1 MLAARDQ
8 ENLVHAHQSTAAG
21 KPLNQALRGL
31 QPKTP
36 GNNLKPPFRS
46 TRNDENRTLMVK
58 GAKTGLDKNAFV
70 TPVGPRNRAPLGA
83 KTTNAKA
90 QPFKTPVAKQQD
102 AQTLKTVKQSSARR
116 SLKSK
121 ITIVPSE
128 PVEADVLAQE
138 DDDDLPEPEY
148 APPNP
153 IELSDPPMDIPYNQ
167 DLPQL
172 RGMNLM
178 RGYGEVYGS
187 PTDESGMSLR
197 LKRQEEIKEQF
208 DRDMDQK
215 ILDTLNNWPNPDI
228 GNDKKVDDMIAAGPK
243 LRKPVN
249 SINGTIQAKAAA
261 NALARPKSSV
271 PVHASRANV
280 NPMQRS
286 RKPAFSVHG
295 AKTGLEPTNASRMRS
310 TAAAAISKNTIGFPK
325 AKKPASIL
333 PFSDRPVS
341 RAPHPSSQ
349 SKVDQSKIHPR
360 DFVKLY
366 GTPPVE
372 SEMWFRLKEHELIEE
387 SIKDGEG
394 DGLADDLFGTDFFP
408 MGEEGD
414 EDDVFQLPMP

>member
-1 MLAARDQ
+1 M
-8 ENLVHAHQSTAAG
+8 G
-21 KPLNQALRGL
+21 
-31 QPKTP
+31 
-36 GNNLKPPFRS
+36 
-46 TRNDENRTLMVK
+46 M

-90 QPFKTPVAKQQD
+90 QPFKTPVAKQED
-102 AQTLKTVKQSSARR
+102 AQPLKSVRQSSARR

-121 ITIVPSE
+121 ITIIPSE

-138 DDDDLPEPEY
+138 DDDDLPEPEH

-153 IELSDPPMDIPYNQ
+153 IELPDPPMDIPYNQ

-187 PTDESGMSLR
+187 PTDESGISLR

-215 ILDTLNNWPNPDI
+215 ILDTLNEWPNPDI
-228 GNDKKVDDMIAAGPK
+228 ENDKRVDDMIAAGPK
-243 LRKPVN
+243 LRKAA
-249 SINGTIQAKAAA
+249 SSTTGTIQAKAAA
-261 NALARPKSSV
+261 NALAKPRSSA
-271 PVHASRANV
+271 PLHASRLTAST
-280 NPMQRS
+280 MQKS
-286 RKPAFSVHG
+286 RKPAFSVHS
-295 AKTGLEPTNASRMRS
+295 AETGPEPTNPSKMRS
-310 TAAAAISKNTIGFPK
+310 TAAAAVSRNTIGFPK
-325 AKKPASIL
+325 AKKPASII
-333 PFSDRPVS
+333 PFTDRPVS
-341 RAPHPSSQ
+341 RAPQSSAQ

-366 GTPPVE
+366 GTPPAE

-387 SIKDGEG
+387 SMKDDKG
-394 DGLADDLFGTDFFP
+394 DDLADDLFGTDFFP
-408 MGEEGD
+408 TGEEGD